1 MAVVMEFFH
10 KLNNLFRPARLSRRR
25 MIFAFLVA
33 LVADALQIPLQLPPL
48 PEIID
53 VVAMLLTSALIGFHL
68 LLLPT
73 FAIEFIPVVGM
84 LPTWTGCVVAVIA
97 LRLREARNQ
106 RMELSESKPPIISPP
121 PPASKPGPP
130 AGDI

>member
-1 MAVVMEFFH
+1 MAVAMEFLN
-10 KLNNLFRPARLSRRR
+10 KLNHLFRPARLSRRR
-25 MIFAFLVA
+25 MVLALLVA
-33 LVADALQIPLQLPPL
+33 LGADALQIPLQLPPL

-84 LPTWTGCVVAVIA
+84 LPTWTGCVAAVIA
-97 LRLREARNQ
+97 LRLREAKEPRADLP
-106 RMELSESKPPIISPP
+106 EAKPPRIAPP
-121 PPASKPGPP
+121 PVQSEPP
-130 AGDI
+130 TRGT

>member
-1 MAVVMEFFH
+1 M
-10 KLNNLFRPARLSRRR
+10 
-25 MIFAFLVA
+25 
-33 LVADALQIPLQLPPL
+33 ADALQIPLQLPPL

-84 LPTWTGCVVAVIA
+84 LPTWTGCVAAVIA
-97 LRLREARNQ
+97 LRLARSERAANA
-106 RMELSESKPPIISPP
+106 ELSEAKPPRILLPP
-121 PPASKPGPP
+121 PGSPKPPP
-130 AGDI
+130 RGDV